1 MSDIMS
7 ILQSSYSSAASTQS
21 LISPG
26 DKFAAVDPTQY
37 QGTWT
42 GKDFN
47 NQPISISIT
56 KVSGYRANVTMQSAD
71 GLQFQRA
78 LITTK
83 GTFRIGN
90 SQFTL
95 TGTGKAQI
103 DTIETDPT
111 TGIQTDN
118 KATLALQS

>member
-1 MSDIMS
+1 M
-7 ILQSSYSSAASTQS
+7 
-21 LISPG
+21 SPG
-26 DKFAAVDPTQY
+26 DKFKAVDPTQY

-42 GKDFN
+42 GKDYK

-95 TGTGKAQI
+95 TGKGVAQI
-103 DTIETDPT
+103 NTIVTDPN

-118 KATLALQS
+118 RATLNLKS

>member
-1 MSDIMS
+1 MGNIMS
-7 ILQSSYSSAASTQS
+7 ILQSSYAASPQS

-26 DKFAAVDPTQY
+26 DKFAPVDPTKY

-42 GKDFN
+42 GKDYN
-47 NQPISISIT
+47 NQPFTLSIT
-56 KVSGYRANVTMQSAD
+56 KVSGYRANVTFQSAN

-95 TGTGKAQI
+95 TGKGVAQI
-103 DTIETDPT
+103 NTIVTDPN

-118 KATLALQS
+118 RATLNLKS

>member
-7 ILQSSYSSAASTQS
+7 ILQSSYTSSTSSQS

-26 DKFAAVDPTQY
+26 DKFKAVDPTQY

-42 GKDFN
+42 GKDYK

-56 KVSGYRANVTMQSAD
+56 KVSGYRANVTLQSAD

-95 TGTGKAQI
+95 TGTGKAEI

>member
-1 MSDIMS
+1 MSSIMS
-7 ILQSSYSSAASTQS
+7 ILQSSYTAASQS

-26 DKFAAVDPTQY
+26 DKFAKVNPTQY

-42 GKDFN
+42 GKDYK
-47 NQPISISIT
+47 NQPITISIR
-56 KVSGYRANVTMQSAD
+56 KVSGYRANVTLQTSA

-83 GTFRIGN
+83 GTFRIGD
-90 SQFTL
+90 SQFKL
-95 TGTGKAQI
+95 TGNGVAQI
-103 DTIETDPT
+103 NTIVTDPT

-118 KATLALQS
+118 SATLKQQS

>member
-7 ILQSSYSSAASTQS
+7 ILQSSYSAAAPQS
-21 LISPG
+21 VISPG
-26 DKFAAVDPTQY
+26 DKFANVDPTQY

-42 GKDFN
+42 GKDYK
-47 NQPISISIT
+47 NQPITISIT
-56 KVSGYRANVTMQSAD
+56 KVSVYRANVTLQSSS

-83 GTFRIGN
+83 GTFRIGD

-95 TGTGKAQI
+95 TGNGVAQI
-103 DTIETDPT
+103 NTIVTDPT
-111 TGIQTDN
+111 TGIQTNQQAVLDR
-118 KATLALQS
+118 QS

>member
-7 ILQSSYSSAASTQS
+7 ILQSSYSAAAPQS
-21 LISPG
+21 VISPG
-26 DKFAAVDPTQY
+26 DKFANVDPTQY

-42 GKDFN
+42 GKDYK
-47 NQPISISIT
+47 NQPITISIT
-56 KVSGYRANVTMQSAD
+56 KVSGYRANVTLQSSS

-83 GTFRIGN
+83 GTFRIGD

-95 TGTGKAQI
+95 TGNGVAQI
-103 DTIETDPT
+103 NTIVTDPT
-111 TGIQTDN
+111 TGIQTNQQAVLDR
-118 KATLALQS
+118 QS

>member
-7 ILQSSYSSAASTQS
+7 ILQTSYAAAPQS

-26 DKFAAVDPTQY
+26 DKFANVDPTQY

-42 GKDFN
+42 GKDYK

-56 KVSGYRANVTMQSAD
+56 KISGYRANVTLQSSS

-83 GTFRIGN
+83 GTFRIGD

-95 TGTGKAQI
+95 TGNGVAQI
-103 DTIETDPT
+103 NTIVTDPT
-111 TGIQTDN
+111 TGIQTNQQAVLDR
-118 KATLALQS
+118 QS

>member
-7 ILQSSYSSAASTQS
+7 ILQSSYSAVAPQS
-21 LISPG
+21 VISPG
-26 DKFAAVDPTQY
+26 DKFANVDPTQY

-42 GKDFN
+42 GKDYK
-47 NQPISISIT
+47 NQPITISIT
-56 KVSGYRANVTMQSAD
+56 KVSGYRANVTLQSSS

-83 GTFRIGN
+83 GTFRIGD

-95 TGTGKAQI
+95 TGNGVAQI
-103 DTIETDPT
+103 NTIVTDPT
-111 TGIQTDN
+111 TGIQTNQQAVLDR
-118 KATLALQS
+118 QS